1 MDSILIPFQFW
12 ADAGHPSGTTK
23 HPVVNPPNSVT
34 IHLLKNVRET
44 GLVDISNCKVHR
56 RCALSPLSGNP
67 SPWHWRLTVSFQP
80 TSDLIFHYFPTRIP
94 HQSPA
99 GLSPISGTYHALH
112 SCASGYCFT
121 FQSSLL
127 SQAYRS
133 QFYSTLRP
141 VLYTLLY
148 DSFLILSKGF
158 DLLLFEFLLN
168 HVHTSSC

>member
-1 MDSILIPFQFW
+1 MLPSIFSRMSGRQAWLTSATAKSTEDAHFLLFQETP
-12 ADAGHPSGTTK
+12 HRGTGG
-23 HPVVNPPNSVT
+23 S
-34 IHLLKNVRET
+34 
-44 GLVDISNCKVHR
+44 
-56 RCALSPLSGNP
+56 
-67 SPWHWRLTVSFQP
+67 TVSFQP